1 MNSFRTR
8 ENRWIALNLCFAAL
22 LAGAALAN
30 QFWLQPRLAAADRLA
45 NESVE
50 LGGKLA
56 VADSR
61 RESLQAQKDRLG
73 SEARRLRDFREKGL
87 PGPYQA
93 QGDLQ
98 RVIYRAAASSG
109 LPVNGV
115 HYARADVGEKKS
127 LRRLSADFSVQGSY
141 AQVKSFLAAV
151 ESAPEF
157 ALIDDYGLTD
167 APAAPGTAVSVIDL
181 KLKLSVFFQPAGQP
195 VGQAAGAGKTAE
207 GRRAT

>member
-1 MNSFRTR
+1 MNSFRSR
-8 ENRWIALNLCFAAL
+8 ESRWIMLNLCIAAL
-22 LAGAALAN
+22 LAGAVLVN
-30 QFWLQPRLAAADRLA
+30 QFWLQPRLAAASRLA
-45 NESVE
+45 NESLE
-50 LGGKLA
+50 LTEKL
-56 VADSR
+56 DSARAR
-61 RESLQAQKDRLG
+61 RGELQAQKDRLG
-73 SEARRLRDFREKGL
+73 SEDRRLREFRDKGL

-98 RVIYRAAASSG
+98 RVIYRAAAASG

-115 HYARADVGEKKS
+115 RYNIADVGEKKS

-151 ESAPEF
+151 EAAPEF

-167 APAAPGTAVSVIDL
+167 APAAPGAAVSVIDL
-181 KLKLSVFFQPAGQP
+181 KLKLSVFFQPAATGNS
-195 VGQAAGAGKTAE
+195 GE